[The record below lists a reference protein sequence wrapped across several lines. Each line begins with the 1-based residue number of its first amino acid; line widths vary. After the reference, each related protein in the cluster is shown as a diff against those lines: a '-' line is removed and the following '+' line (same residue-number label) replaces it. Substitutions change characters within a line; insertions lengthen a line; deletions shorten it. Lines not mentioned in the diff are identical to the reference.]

1 MDTLFGIPT
10 NQLTLVLLGV
20 FAAGAL
26 ILAFLALRDRT
37 SFRMAVRNIPRRKA
51 QSALIVAG
59 LMLATVLFSAAF
71 TTGDTLTNSL
81 RVQALEN
88 IGRVDVVVRAG
99 QPESGSAVAFG
110 PGAGVA
116 QAPEARERYFD
127 AKLAD
132 EVRDRLAD
140 EEIVAGVAPLAKESV
155 PVTAPKT
162 DLSEPR
168 VDVLG
173 VDATSM
179 KGFDQ
184 LTSAS
189 GETLSVANLGNN
201 EVYVSRETA
210 AGLDVGVGDSIEIS
224 LVRPAAEPGGEA
236 PAGPQSQR
244 RSDGPTQVSSGR
256 LDTGNPP
263 AGFEEGARRAGMK
276 GNRDPDGAMA
286 GTRPAGPEI
295 QAQTDETVRQPS
307 PPELKVAGVYESGA
321 NPASETSMVMPLEGL
336 QKLVGEEGRVNEVL
350 ITHHGPA
357 VEGGKYTHTT
367 VDEIRPI
374 LSANGLEADPV
385 KKEAIDQAD
394 TRGEIF
400 STLFVLFGQFSVAAG
415 MLLIFLIFV
424 MLASERKHELGIA
437 RAVGMQRAAL
447 VRAFAFEG
455 ALYALVASA
464 IGSVAGVG
472 VGWVMV
478 RFLGRGFAGGSE
490 DFRIVFSTG
499 TQNVILAF
507 CMGMVLTFAV
517 VLISSWRVSRLNVVR
532 AIRDIPEPDKK
543 GRSVLGVLV
552 AVLTPVA
559 GAVALW
565 QGLETRTTAFYLGGL
580 SLMLIGAALVARV
593 LGISDRVAFSASGII
608 LLALWLTPASIT
620 TPADMARGPEMF
632 FVSGLALVVAG
643 VWLVI
648 FNADV
653 ILRVVVA
660 LFGRIK
666 GLPPV
671 LKTAVKYPTQSLFRT
686 GMTLAMFMLVVF
698 TLTAMNFIQAAMG
711 AAFGDTQAL
720 SGGYE
725 IRADA
730 GYADPIPDM
739 NAALEG
745 AKGLKS
751 DIEAVGQVSN
761 LPAEVKQ
768 KGTDREPG
776 SIYVQGVD
784 EGYSKSVGYDFQST
798 ATGYGS
804 DRDVWDTLKTEQDV
818 AVISSSL
825 APQRNASTF
834 GPSVEPPVKLTGFYA
849 DDESLPDDLYLR
861 VEDPESGRTREL
873 RVIGVLESSASFAGQ
888 IVTSQKTLEGL
899 AGRPVP
905 PQSYYFDLTDGTNA
919 AATAR
924 TLEKDFAQ
932 NGLQTELT
940 AEVIRDSD
948 ATRRIVF
955 LLLRGFMALGLV
967 VGICALGV
975 ITARS
980 VVERRQQIGMM
991 RALGFQRGQVR
1002 FAFLIESSFV
1012 ALLGLGFGI
1021 ALGFAFSGTLIDN
1034 IREGF
1039 PGMEYRVPWSALVLV
1054 LVVGY
1059 AASLVTTYLPAR
1071 RASKVYPAEALRYE

>member
-26 ILAFLALRDRT
+26 ILASLALRDRT

-88 IGRVDVVVRAG
+88 IGRVDVVVRAE
-99 QPESGSAVAFG
+99 QPESESAVAFG

-140 EEIVAGVAPLAKESV
+140 EENVAGVAPLAKESV
-155 PVTAPKT
+155 PATAPKT

-184 LTSAS
+184 LTAAS
-189 GETLSVANLGNN
+189 GETLFVANLGDNDI
-201 EVYVSRETA
+201 YVSRETA
-210 AGLDVGVGDSIEIS
+210 EGLDVGVGDSIEVS
-224 LVRPAAEPGGEA
+224 LVRPAAEPGGET
-236 PAGPQSQR
+236 PPGPQSQR
-244 RSDGPTQVSSGR
+244 RSDGATQVSSGR

-263 AGFEEGARRAGMK
+263 AEFEQGARRAGMM
-276 GNRDPDGAMA
+276 GNGDPDGARA

-295 QAQTDETVRQPS
+295 QAQTDETVRKPS

-321 NPASETSMVMPLEGL
+321 NPASETSMVMPLEDL
-336 QKLVGEEGRVNEVL
+336 QKLVGDEGRVNEVL

-357 VEGGKYTHTT
+357 VEGGKYTDRT
-367 VDEIRPI
+367 VDEISPV

-437 RAVGMQRAAL
+437 RAVGMRRAAL

-455 ALYALVASA
+455 ALYALVAST
-464 IGSVAGVG
+464 IGSFAGVG
-472 VGWVMV
+472 LGWVMV

-490 DFRIVFSTG
+490 DFRIVFSTSP
-499 TQNVILAF
+499 QNVVLAF

-517 VLISSWRVSRLNVVR
+517 VLVSSWRVSRLNVVR

-552 AVLTPVA
+552 AVLTPIA

-580 SLMLIGAALVARV
+580 SLILIGVALVARV
-593 LGISDRVAFSASGII
+593 LGVSDRVAFSASGII
-608 LLALWLTPASIT
+608 LLALWLTPASST

-632 FVSGLALVVAG
+632 FVSGIALVVAG

-653 ILRVVVA
+653 ILWVVVA

-671 LKTAVKYPTQSLFRT
+671 LKMAVKYPTQSLFRT

-711 AAFGDTQAL
+711 AAFGDTQEL

-745 AKGLKS
+745 AKGLTS

-768 KGTDREPG
+768 KGMDREPR

-798 ATGYGS
+798 ARGYGS
-804 DRDVWDTLKTEQDV
+804 DRDVWDALQTEQDV

-849 DDESLPDDLYLR
+849 DDESLPDALHLQ
-861 VEDPESGRTREL
+861 VEDPDSGRTREL
-873 RVIGVLESSASFAGQ
+873 GVIGVLESSASFAGQ
-888 IVTSQKTLEGL
+888 IVTSQETLEGL

-905 PQSYYFDLTDGTNA
+905 PQSYYFDLADGTNA

-1012 ALLGLGFGI
+1012 ALLGLGFGV
-1021 ALGFAFSGTLIDN
+1021 ALGLAFSGTLIDN

-1054 LVVGY
+1054 IVVGY

>member
-26 ILAFLALRDRT
+26 ILASLALRDRT

-140 EEIVAGVAPLAKESV
+140 EEIVAGIAPLAKESV

-179 KGFDQ
+179 KSFDQ
-184 LTSAS
+184 LTAAS
-189 GETLSVANLGNN
+189 GETLSVADLGNN

-210 AGLDVGVGDSIEIS
+210 AGLDVGVGDSIEVS
-224 LVRPAAEPGGEA
+224 LVRPAAEPGGEM
-236 PAGPQSQR
+236 PAEPQSQR

-263 AGFEEGARRAGMK
+263 AGFEERTRRAGMK
-276 GNRDPDGAMA
+276 GNRDPDGARA
-286 GTRPAGPEI
+286 GTRPARPEI

-307 PPELKVAGVYESGA
+307 PPELKVAGVYESGDT
-321 NPASETSMVMPLEGL
+321 PASETSMVMPLEGL

-490 DFRIVFSTG
+490 DFRIVFSTDP
-499 TQNVILAF
+499 QNVILAF

-580 SLMLIGAALVARV
+580 SLVLIGAALLARV
-593 LGISDRVAFSASGII
+593 LGLPDRTAFTASGLV

-620 TPADMARGPEMF
+620 APAGMAKGPEMF
-632 FVSGLALVVAG
+632 FVSGIAIVVAG
-643 VWLVI
+643 VWLVV
-648 FNADV
+648 FNAD
-653 ILRVVVA
+653 ILLWVVVA
-660 LFGRIK
+660 TFGRLR

-698 TLTAMNFIQAAMG
+698 TLTAMNFIQAAMS
-711 AAFGDTQAL
+711 AAFEDTQKL
-720 SGGYE
+720 SGGYD
-725 IRADA
+725 IQANA

-739 NAALEG
+739 KAALED
-745 AKGLKS
+745 AKG
-751 DIEAVGQVSN
+751 IEKGEVTAVGEVSN

-768 KGTDREPG
+768 KGTDRPPR
-776 SIYVQGVD
+776 SLYLQGVD
-784 EGYSKSVGYDFQST
+784 EGYSKSVGYGFEMI
-798 ATGYGS
+798 ARGYGS
-804 DRDVWDTLKTEQDV
+804 SRDVWEALQTEKDTV
-818 AVISSSL
+818 VISGDL
-825 APQRNASTF
+825 APSRNISTF
-834 GPSVEPPVKLTGFYA
+834 GSSAEPPVKLTGFYVEA
-849 DDESLPDDLYLR
+849 ANLPDDLYLH
-861 VEDPESGRTREL
+861 VKDPDSGKTRDL
-873 RVIGVLESSASFAGQ
+873 RVVGVLGSSAYFAGDV
-888 IVTSQKTLEGL
+888 VTSRDALEGL
-899 AGRPVP
+899 AGRP
-905 PQSYYFDLTDGTNA
+905 
-919 AATAR
+919 
-924 TLEKDFAQ
+924 
-932 NGLQTELT
+932 
-940 AEVIRDSD
+940 
-948 ATRRIVF
+948 
-955 LLLRGFMALGLV
+955 
-967 VGICALGV
+967 
-975 ITARS
+975 
-980 VVERRQQIGMM
+980 
-991 RALGFQRGQVR
+991 
-1002 FAFLIESSFV
+1002 
-1012 ALLGLGFGI
+1012 
-1021 ALGFAFSGTLIDN
+1021 
-1034 IREGF
+1034 
-1039 PGMEYRVPWSALVLV
+1039 
-1054 LVVGY
+1054 
-1059 AASLVTTYLPAR
+1059 
-1071 RASKVYPAEALRYE
+1071 

>member
-10 NQLTLVLLGV
+10 NQLTLVLVGV

-798 ATGYGS
+798 ARGYGS
-804 DRDVWDTLKTEQDV
+804 DRGVWDALQTEQDV